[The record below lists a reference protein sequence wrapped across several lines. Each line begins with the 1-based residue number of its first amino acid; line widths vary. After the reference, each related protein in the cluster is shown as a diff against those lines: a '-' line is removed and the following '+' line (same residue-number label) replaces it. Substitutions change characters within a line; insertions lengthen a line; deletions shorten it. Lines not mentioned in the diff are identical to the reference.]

1 VPHSVFTGRPTP
13 TPGEPL
19 FLEED
24 TAAAL
29 ALAEEE
35 RDTCPS
41 CGLPKAWC
49 RDPKAQFGA
58 FEAHEDTCFATYAL
72 AVHRKGVDEKRSD
85 ETRVATQT
93 SVRFAAGREPDIEA
107 GLELDALDDG
117 RDAVE
122 DAEDR

>member
-1 VPHSVFTGRPTP
+1 VPHSIFTGRPTP
-13 TPGEPL
+13 APGEAL

-24 TAAAL
+24 TAAAV

-41 CGLPKAWC
+41 CGLAEGVVP
-49 RDPKAQFGA
+49 RPGQPVRA

-85 ETRVATQT
+85 ETRAATQT

-107 GLELDALDDG
+107 GLGLGDLDGD
-117 RDAVE
+117 
-122 DAEDR
+122 

>member
-1 VPHSVFTGRPTP
+1 
-13 TPGEPL
+13 L

-49 RDPKAQFGA
+49 RDPANQFAA

-72 AVHRKGVDEKRSD
+72 AVHRKGVDDKRSD
-85 ETRVATQT
+85 ETRAATQT

-107 GLELDALDDG
+107 GLGLDAEVEQFPVVADEG
-117 RDAVE
+117 DA
-122 DAEDR
+122 A